1 MQEHPIR
8 ERDKSKEHDQTRMRY
23 GHLLHLAQHT
33 RLRNICHVD
42 KDVIGRMTVER
53 STQTLLVKVVSDKAD
68 ATSEDEEAVQ
78 CTDLQSL
85 LSV

>member
-1 MQEHPIR
+1 MRAQQEQKNMTS
-8 ERDKSKEHDQTRMRY
+8 ETRMRY
-23 GHLLHLAQHT
+23 EHLLHLAQHT
-33 RLRNICHVD
+33 RLRNVRHVD

-78 CTDLQSL
+78 CTDLHSL
-85 LSV
+85 FST